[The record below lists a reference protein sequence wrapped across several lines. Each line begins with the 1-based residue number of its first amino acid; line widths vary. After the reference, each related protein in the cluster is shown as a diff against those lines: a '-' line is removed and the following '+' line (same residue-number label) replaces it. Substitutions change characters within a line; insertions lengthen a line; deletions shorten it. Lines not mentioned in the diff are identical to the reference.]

1 MSCQTLRNE
10 GRKAR
15 KQILESV
22 STVRDL
28 VHLVRA
34 DALAQG
40 ENVNPSISGSAR
52 MSSVLSGSSLSGVS
66 PIKMR
71 TSSFDVADH
80 DVEYNIGDKVR
91 ERESERQR
99 ERERER
105 VSERERERVSERERE
120 S

>member
-40 ENVNPSISGSAR
+40 ENVNPSISGSLR

-91 ERESERQR
+91 ERE
-99 ERERER
+99 R
-105 VSERERERVSERERE
+105 VSERERERNERQT
-120 S
+120 